1 MTEPQ
6 HDAMGHAIADYH
18 RTGHAA
24 RLRVLSS
31 MFDEDE
37 LPVPHLFRTYD
48 HMPVLERRAMD
59 LSHGRVLDVGAGAGC
74 HALALQQRGLQVT
87 AVDISPLSCQV
98 MRERGIADV
107 HQRDIMQPDWA
118 ERFDT
123 ILLLMNGLGMAGT
136 LQRLPDLLAR
146 LRHLLNDGG
155 QILADSSDLRYIFE
169 DEDGHLDWDPA
180 DGYYGEVD
188 FRMQYK
194 RIKGRTFPWLYV
206 DYQLLHH
213 TAAQCGLHCRQL
225 QQGDHYDYLAR
236 LTKSAP

>member
-1 MTEPQ
+1 
-6 HDAMGHAIADYH
+6 MGHAIADYH
-18 RTGHAA
+18 RTGHAG

-37 LPVPHLFRTYD
+37 IPVPHLFRTYAQ
-48 HMPVLERRAMD
+48 MPPLERQALD

-74 HALALQQRGLQVT
+74 HALELQQRGLAVT

-107 HQRDIMQPDWA
+107 QQRDIMQPDWA

-123 ILLLMNGLGMAGT
+123 VLLLMNGAGMSGT
-136 LQRLPDLLAR
+136 LQRLPELLTR
-146 LRHLLNDGG
+146 LRHMLNDGG
-155 QILADSSDLRYIFE
+155 QILTDSSDLRYIFE
-169 DEDGHLDWDPA
+169 DEDGRLDWDPA

-188 FRMQYK
+188 FRMQYR

-206 DYQLLHH
+206 DYQLLQH
-213 TAAQCGLHCRQL
+213 TAAQCGLHCALLL
-225 QQGDHYDYLAR
+225 QGEHYDYLAR